1 MIESIQQWSGGIIE
15 SQLNSPL
22 FFVAVFF
29 LGLIAAVGSFCNIGV
44 VAAVTGYAGAG
55 TQNKERKSHLKAGF
69 SFFLGN
75 VISLSLLGALTGFV
89 SQSLGAI
96 VGEYWKIIA
105 GLLVVCFGLM
115 SLDMFPIELK
125 LGDKLNSKI
134 SALANK
140 GFLFGLALGGFA
152 TACSASCNPIFP
164 IILGTSFL
172 QGSILLSWFTL
183 FVFAIGYSLPLAG
196 ILSGAGFGFDKFS
209 DKILNKRKI
218 LNKTFG
224 VLLVFVGF
232 GLLLGLV

>member
-1 MIESIQQWSGGIIE
+1 MLESIQQWSGGIIE

-29 LGLIAAVGSFCNIGV
+29 LGLVAAVGSCCNIGV
-44 VAAVTGYAGAG
+44 VAVVTGYAGAD
-55 TQNKERKSHLKAGF
+55 TRSHEKKSHLKTGF

-89 SQSLGAI
+89 SQSLGAT

-115 SLDMFPIELK
+115 SLDMFPFELK
-125 LGDKLNSKI
+125 SVDRLSSKLST
-134 SALANK
+134 LANK
-140 GFLFGLALGGFA
+140 GFVFGLALGGFA

-172 QGSILLSWFTL
+172 QGSIFLGWLTL
-183 FVFAIGYSLPLAG
+183 FIFAIGYSLPLGG
-196 ILSGAGFGFDKFS
+196 ILAGTGFGFDRFS
-209 DKILNKRKI
+209 EKLVNNKKVFSGF
-218 LNKTFG
+218 FG
-224 VLLVFVGF
+224 ALMVVAGF
-232 GLLLGLV
+232 GLLLGFI